1 MILEEVLRPAAGPTG
16 ALGISRETRLD
27 LGKER
32 RTTTK
37 APPGEMLTAVA
48 NSRESLSF
56 RSRVRTKTGI
66 ASCSLA
72 HLRSSFLGEMRRTY
86 LDHLER
92 YQPPG
97 NRISGAKPGSGAR
110 PAWNRSKPRHPHGD
124 YRSNCRAIG
133 YHNDCWS
140 RQKGATFFASVPA
153 RGLFQLTAEDT

>member
-1 MILEEVLRPAAGPTG
+1 MIREEVLKPLAGPTG

-32 RTTTK
+32 RTTTR

-56 RSRVRTKTGI
+56 RSRVRINIGM
-66 ASCSLA
+66 ARCNRA

-92 YQPPG
+92 YQPRQPHLRG
-97 NRISGAKPGSGAR
+97 QTSERSQA
-110 PAWNRSKPRHPHGD
+110 AWNRSKPRHRHGD
-124 YRSNCRAIG
+124 YRSNCEAAG
-133 YHNDCWS
+133 YNNDHWS
-140 RQKGATFFASVPA
+140 CQKGATFFASVPL